1 MADEAVMTEIA
12 AAKAAMAVMPD
23 AGLDLMF
30 RAAHTHNGFLDRPVS
45 DALLMQILDLAKMA
59 PTANNSQPLRV
70 SFIRSAEAKAQL
82 GPLLAAGN
90 RDKTLAAPATAIL
103 WADAQFWQHYPRLAP
118 HMKDPTGG
126 FADNLDGARAW
137 ARMNATLQAGY
148 FILAARALGL
158 DCGPM
163 GGFDKAGA
171 ARVFAPDGMREAL
184 MLVNLGYGD
193 PEKVRPR
200 AGRLAAQE
208 MAQIL

>member
-1 MADEAVMTEIA
+1 MADDAVMAEMA
-12 AAKAAMAVMPD
+12 AAKAAMAALPD
-23 AGLDLMF
+23 GGMDLLF
-30 RAAHTHNGFLDRPVS
+30 RAAHTHNGWTDRPVADS
-45 DALLMQILDLAKMA
+45 LLMQVLDLAKMA

-70 SFIRSAEAKAQL
+70 SFIRSATAKAQL
-82 GPLLAAGN
+82 EPLLASGN
-90 RDKTLAAPATAIL
+90 RDKTMAAPATAIL
-103 WADAQFWQHYPRLAP
+103 WADADFWQYYPRLAP

-126 FADNLDGARAW
+126 FADNLAGAQAM

-171 ARVFAPDGMREAL
+171 AATFAPGLHREAL

-193 PEKVRPR
+193 PAKVRPR
-200 AGRLAAQE
+200 AGRLDATE
-208 MAQIL
+208 MAAIL